1 MHVSLRSEPSQD
13 QLDTGL
19 WPITASEMRTKFK
32 SRQAIMEAMEDGGPT
47 WRVWPGVWLFFLDD
61 QWIGLRENLQETM
74 FFTIKYRGFL

>member
-1 MHVSLRSEPSQD
+1 MKHLFLDMHITLWSEPSQD

-47 WRVWPGVWLFFLDD
+47 MEGLARSLAVDFDD
-61 QWIGLRENLQETM
+61 QWMITGLV
-74 FFTIKYRGFL
+74 